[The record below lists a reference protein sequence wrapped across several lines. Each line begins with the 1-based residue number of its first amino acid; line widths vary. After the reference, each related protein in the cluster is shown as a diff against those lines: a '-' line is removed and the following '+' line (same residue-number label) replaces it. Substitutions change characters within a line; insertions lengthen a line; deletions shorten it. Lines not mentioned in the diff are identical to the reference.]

1 MPPQAHG
8 REKAKR
14 RDKSMKKISEE
25 IREYDEWL
33 DRKYAERED
42 KDNILPVGITDAEF
56 REWAIRILLGDDW
69 CVVTPMGK
77 NQINEVAMEDII
89 FQKCGVEAKDRKGKK
104 KEILNDDERKR
115 LKQVVKVLI
124 DRKVKV
130 RWIKKVKNLY
140 KPTEHKEHILII
152 FAEPAGNWF
161 VDWTDFEEGTMYK
174 GMEEDK
180 QYTLD
185 ELGL

>member
-14 RDKSMKKISEE
+14 RDKSMKKISKE

-33 DRKYAERED
+33 DRRYAERKD
-42 KDNILPVGITDAEF
+42 KENILPVGITDAEF
-56 REWAIRILLGDDW
+56 RYWAIQILFGSNW

-77 NQINEVAMEDII
+77 NQINEVAMENII
-89 FQKCGVEAKDRKGKK
+89 FQKCGVEAKDRKGNK
-104 KEILNDDERKR
+104 KEILNDDERKQ
-115 LKQVVKVLI
+115 LKQVVKDLI
-124 DRKVKV
+124 DLKVKV

-140 KPTEHKEHILII
+140 KPTEHREHILIYY
-152 FAEPAGNWF
+152 AAPADTWF
-161 VDWTDFEEGTMYK
+161 IDWTDFEEGTMYE
-174 GMEEDK
+174 GMEANK
-180 QYTLD
+180 KYTLE